1 MKLKRLGIIAIL
13 LSILVTVFTGCQPEF
28 VPGTYIDDM
37 GREVSIDKVP
47 QRIVSH
53 VPSITETLFAL
64 GLGDRVV
71 GVSDYCDYPEE
82 AKLKPSIGDYY
93 NPCIETIVAQ
103 APDLVLTDG
112 EGLTEDIIPQ
122 LENLGITC
130 VVINP
135 KSIDGIL
142 KDIELL
148 GKITGVEKEARA
160 LVSEM
165 SSRLAQIA
173 SRAEDAP
180 RVRVFYVFDATDL
193 NNPWTAGPGSFVDA
207 LVTMAG
213 GENIAAKAHGA
224 WVQFSIEQLVSADP
238 EIIMVDTIHGTA
250 IVSEEELRAHP
261 AWREITAVKQGK
273 IYMVNGDL
281 VNRSGPRIIQG
292 LEEIARAI
300 HPELF
305 TTEVLF
311 RVLTS

>member
-1 MKLKRLGIIAIL
+1 MKFRRLGIIAIL

-28 VPGTYIDDM
+28 SPGTYTDDM

-82 AKLKPSIGDYY
+82 AKLKPSIGNYF
-93 NPCIETIVAQ
+93 NPSLEPIVALE
-103 APDLVLTDG
+103 PDLVLTDG
-112 EGLTEDIIPQ
+112 HSEGIKG
-122 LENLGITC
+122 LEALGITFF
-130 VVINP
+130 VIDP

-148 GKITGVEKEARA
+148 GKITGVEREAKA

-165 SSRLAQIA
+165 NGSLAQVV
-173 SRAEDAP
+173 SLVEGAP
-180 RVRVFYVFDATDL
+180 KVRVFYVFDATDL

-207 LVTMAG
+207 LITMAG
-213 GENIAAKAHGA
+213 GENIAFQAQGA
-224 WVQFSIEQLVSADP
+224 WVQFSIEQLVSSDP
-238 EIIMVDTIHGTA
+238 EIILVDASMGTA
-250 IVSEEELRAHP
+250 VVLKEELMAHP
-261 AWREITAVKQGK
+261 AWQGITAVKQDR
-273 IYMVNGDL
+273 IHIIDGDL
-281 VNRSGPRIIQG
+281 VNRPGPRIVQG
-292 LEEIARAI
+292 LEAIAKAI

-305 TTEVLF
+305 EQ
-311 RVLTS
+311 